1 MPSGPYLRRSLRP
14 TCGRVCSLAL
24 SGALDQRAVGT
35 TEQLLHLRQQ
45 WNEVKENK
53 QLAHLHHGGLVAS
66 MWNDAGLRGM
76 GI

>member
-1 MPSGPYLRRSLRP
+1 M
-14 TCGRVCSLAL
+14 
-24 SGALDQRAVGT
+24 GT

-66 MWNDAGLRGM
+66 MWNDAGLASCAEWEYEKKMFKKVGVFS
-76 GI
+76 

>member
-1 MPSGPYLRRSLRP
+1 M
-14 TCGRVCSLAL
+14 
-24 SGALDQRAVGT
+24 GT

-76 GI
+76 GYEKKMFKKVGVFS